1 MCHLCRANEDFRTLF
16 STSKPGLGELNLM
29 GERNL
34 MGELNLKRG
43 LKRTYLRHKKV
54 LLESPYSTK
63 MDWSDRDHC
72 RKLR

>member
-1 MCHLCRANEDFRTLF
+1 MCHLCRANEDFQILF
-16 STSKPGLGELNLM
+16 TTSKPGLGELNLM

-34 MGELNLKRG
+34 KRG
-43 LKRTYLRHKKV
+43 LNRTYLRHKKV